1 MGGEFAEASE
11 PTELAG
17 IADADTM
24 SAYAWSMEK
33 EAEGDSSAIPMGSPN
48 RPFWITSIA
57 VGVSLALVTL
67 AAVLAYRHIG
77 SARSTPVAAPTP
89 PVAEPSPPQPAAAP
103 PPVQHST
110 PTKTVQS
117 ASPAVVALPTRGGSV
132 FVRTRSGKTVCQM
145 SAGDVRCNVDFL
157 RPTPILNGL
166 PATGVMTTARGSWQ
180 WLVGDPGDPEY
191 QILGY
196 GTTYRALGWTITPTS
211 EGTTFINDAT
221 GHGMTVSVEGFTP
234 F

>member
-1 MGGEFAEASE
+1 MGGEIAESSE

-17 IADADTM
+17 VADADTM
-24 SAYAWSMEK
+24 SAYAWSQASELD
-33 EAEGDSSAIPMGSPN
+33 EGEP
-48 RPFWITSIA
+48 RQEWPFWVTAAA
-57 VGVSLALVTL
+57 VGLSLSLVAV

-77 SARSTPVAAPTP
+77 AERPTTIVAPTSPITATLP
-89 PVAEPSPPQPAAAP
+89 PPPAAAP
-103 PPVQHST
+103 PPVQSST
-110 PTKTVQS
+110 PTTTVQP

-132 FVRTRSGKTVCQM
+132 FVRTLSGKTVCQV
-145 SAGDVRCNVDFL
+145 SAGDVGCNVDFL

-166 PATGVMTTARGSWQ
+166 AATGVMTTARGSWQ

-191 QILGY
+191 QILSY

>member
-1 MGGEFAEASE
+1 MGGEFAESSE

-17 IADADTM
+17 VADADTM
-24 SAYAWSMEK
+24 SAYAWSQASEPD
-33 EAEGDSSAIPMGSPN
+33 EDAP
-48 RPFWITSIA
+48 RQQWPFWVTAAA
-57 VGVSLALVTL
+57 VGLSLSLVAV

-77 SARSTPVAAPTP
+77 AERPTTVVAPTP
-89 PVAEPSPPQPAAAP
+89 PITATSPPPPPRPAAAP
-103 PPVQHST
+103 PPMQDST
-110 PTKTVQS
+110 PTMTVQP

-157 RPTPILNGL
+157 RPTPIVNGL
-166 PATGVMTTARGSWQ
+166 PATGVMATARGSWQ

-211 EGTTFINDAT
+211 DGTTFINDAN